1 MRYLHPGLWIAASL
15 PLVYLLTQLG
25 LVLSGQANNLGGDPG
40 EAIMSEL
47 GRYALW
53 LLIATLAITPLR
65 GIFPRLTPLVRSR
78 RMLGLWVMAYAVLHL
93 VAYAVL
99 VLGLDFSILWQD
111 ISQKPYAIAGAVAF
125 VGLLPLAVT
134 STQGWQRKLGRRW
147 KRLHK
152 LSYPIAA
159 VAWIHFLWQVRS
171 DYAEAAVY
179 ALLIGLVLLY
189 RTPAKRFFHLS
200 AK

>member
-78 RMLGLWVMAYAVLHL
+78 RMLGLWVMAYAIC
-93 VAYAVL
+93 
-99 VLGLDFSILWQD
+99 ILWPTRYWYWD
-111 ISQKPYAIAGAVAF
+111 WIFRFYGRTSVKSRMPSR
-125 VGLLPLAVT
+125 GLWLSLACCHWRSPALKDGSGNWAADGNGCTNSVIRLRQRLGFT
-134 STQGWQRKLGRRW
+134 SFGRLGQTIPRR
-147 KRLHK
+147 RCMR
-152 LSYPIAA
+152 
-159 VAWIHFLWQVRS
+159 FLL
-171 DYAEAAVY
+171 A
-179 ALLIGLVLLY
+179 
-189 RTPAKRFFHLS
+189 
-200 AK
+200 